1 MFIDQIK
8 IKPWDERRDLLIPG
22 DYNGTLLLCLRHLL
36 SVYQQAVKEHGSFF
50 VALSGGSTPKD
61 LYHHLCSSPYKEQ
74 IDWSKV
80 WLFWSDERPVPPHH
94 PDSNYTQ
101 AMNAGFA
108 QMPIPKNQIHRME
121 AETEIEA
128 HALDYEK
135 KIQKLLKGRPFDLVT
150 LGLGEDGHT
159 ASLFPHTEALKAKDR
174 LVVANFVPQ
183 KNSWR
188 MTFTFECINQAAHI
202 AVYVFGANK
211 KYILK
216 EILKSPYQFER
227 YPIQKIGTK
236 EHKAMFIVDEAAA
249 ALLLEEK

>member
-22 DYNGTLLLCLRHLL
+22 DFSGTLLLCLRHFV
-36 SVYQQAVKEHGSFF
+36 SVYQQALKEHGSFF
-50 VALSGGSTPKD
+50 VALSGGSTPQE
-61 LYHHLCSSPYKEQ
+61 LYRHLCSSPYKEQ

-80 WLFWSDERPVPPHH
+80 YLFWSDERSVPPDH
-94 PDSNYTQ
+94 PESNYKQ
-101 AMNAGFA
+101 AMDAGFA
-108 QMPIPKNQIHRME
+108 LMPIPKSQVHRME

-128 HALDYEK
+128 HALNYEK
-135 KIQKLLKGRPFDLVT
+135 KIHEQLKGRPFDLVL

-159 ASLFPHTEALKAKDR
+159 ASLFPHTEALKTKER
-174 LVVANFVPQ
+174 LVVANFIPQ

-202 AVYVFGANK
+202 AVYVLGANK

-216 EILKSPYQFER
+216 EVLKTPYQFER
-227 YPIQKIGTK
+227 YPIQKVGTK
-236 EHKAMFIVDEAAA
+236 ENKALFIVDEAAA